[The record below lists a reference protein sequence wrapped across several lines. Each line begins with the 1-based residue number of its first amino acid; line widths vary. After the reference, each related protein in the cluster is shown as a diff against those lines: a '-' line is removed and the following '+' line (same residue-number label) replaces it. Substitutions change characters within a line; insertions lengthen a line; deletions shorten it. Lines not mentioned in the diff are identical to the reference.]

1 VAPASLTLAPLLEN
15 ESLDRKDCVMQPTV
29 RLRALVRD
37 AAGQDL
43 IEYAMLAALLALA
56 TVVTTGILGQ
66 TLNDTFWT
74 RIAGML
80 ANLV

>member
-1 VAPASLTLAPLLEN
+1 
-15 ESLDRKDCVMQPTV
+15 MQPTD